1 MANKQAKDVLVGS
14 SATVWLDGEEIGTWT
29 NIEATVTVNYEDVQ
43 IGYDVM
49 RKAVSWQGDGN
60 LAFQVTNSI
69 GIELFDKIKANKD
82 INFVIECEL
91 KKEGTGETQS
101 MTLNQVT
108 FDTIPLAQWG
118 KGELVAHEMAFRFAP
133 SSAMAN
139 SVIA

>member
-1 MANKQAKDVLVGS
+1 MANTKAKDVLCGS

-29 NIEATVTVNYEDVQ
+29 NIEATVTVNSENVQ

-49 RKAVSWQGDGN
+49 RKSVSWQGDGT
-60 LAFQVTNSI
+60 LSHQATNSI
-69 GIELFDKIKANKD
+69 GVALFNKLKANKD
-82 INFVIECEL
+82 RTFVIECEL

-101 MTLNQVT
+101 MTLNDVT
-108 FDTIPLAQWG
+108 FDSIPLVQWG